1 MGRTE
6 AILISGPV
14 ELLPMKRMNFDG
26 NPYKEGMGK
35 PPRNSSSDKLWPGR
49 SKARAATANGG
60 RSEKAEE
67 KSGGPGDAVG
77 KCDSLFEVIGVS
89 SKRSS

>member
-35 PPRNSSSDKLWPGR
+35 PPENSSSGKLWPGR
-49 SKARAATANGG
+49 GKARAASVNGG
-60 RSEKAEE
+60 QSGKSAENVAA
-67 KSGGPGDAVG
+67 PRDT
-77 KCDSLFEVIGVS
+77 I
-89 SKRSS
+89 